1 MPGKRYDRVK
11 DVVHMTEVEGLKE
24 LQAELRKGG
33 PLMAKKLQEVNK
45 RLVMDVAEKARARM
59 YTSVASVDSS
69 HRPVV
74 QPRSSGLGSLSRSKA
89 SIRGQAGQRDARVA
103 AGGPK
108 APGFFGHEFGGGAK
122 PSTRQFPIHRGIDG
136 YFLYPVVRE
145 EMEHAGERWN
155 QIFDEVFPENGGS
168 E

>member
-1 MPGKRYDRVK
+1 
-11 DVVHMTEVEGLKE
+11 MTEVEGLKE

-108 APGFFGHEFGGGAK
+108 APAFFGHEFGGGAK
-122 PSTRQFPIHRGIDG
+122 PTTHQFPIHRGRDG
-136 YFLYPVVRE
+136 YFLYPTVRE
-145 EMEHAGERWN
+145 QVRKAEDSWN
-155 QIFDEVFPENGGS
+155 RIFDDVFPEGGS